1 MSVTT
6 PGDIFASGVSLSA
19 LGLYFWLADFGRRE
33 GRHATWSEIM
43 RDLFEPTEA
52 RDALTELAL
61 AGFVSRSTRDGEA
74 AYAVD
79 VTV

>member
-6 PGDIFASGVSLSA
+6 PSDIFASGVSLSA

-33 GRHATWSEIM
+33 GRHAGWMEIV
-43 RDLFEPTEA
+43 RQVPDPIEA

-61 AGFVSRSTRDGEA
+61 AGFISRSTRDGEA

-79 VTV
+79 VTA